1 MTTENNELVCLT
13 IFDDDTDRP
22 LVRAMVEREVFAGYH
37 KARNHDR
44 YLAKKARARE
54 CSYDAK
60 ESQGISGAAYLDHLT
75 ARHAQE
81 APVEEGLYEALHEAM
96 ATLDERMQEALWAL
110 ACGETTERAGGGVA
124 VEQVDVPRSQGEC
137 AEAAARGAC
146 GAGIWQNGSLTK
158 AQVADFS
165 AACDFFAIF
174 F

>member
-75 ARHAQE
+75 AQHAQE

-110 ACGETTERAGGGVA
+110 ACGETTERAL
-124 VEQVDVPRSQGEC
+124 
-137 AEAAARGAC
+137 AEEWQLSKSTFHDRKVRALKLLRAELAARGYL
-146 GAGIWQNGSLTK
+146 SL
-158 AQVADFS
+158 
-165 AACDFFAIF
+165 IHI
-174 F
+174 

>member
-60 ESQGISGAAYLDHLT
+60 ESQGISAMAYLDHLT
-75 ARHAQE
+75 ARHA
-81 APVEEGLYEALHEAM
+81 
-96 ATLDERMQEALWAL
+96 QEALWAL
-110 ACGETTERAGGGVA
+110 ACGETTERAL
-124 VEQVDVPRSQGEC
+124 
-137 AEAAARGAC
+137 AEEWQLSKSTFHDRKVRALKLLRAELAARGY
-146 GAGIWQNGSLTK
+146 GKT
-158 AQVADFS
+158 DH
-165 AACDFFAIF
+165 
-174 F
+174 

>member
-96 ATLDERMQEALWAL
+96 
-110 ACGETTERAGGGVA
+110 
-124 VEQVDVPRSQGEC
+124 
-137 AEAAARGAC
+137 GAC
-146 GAGIWQNGSLTK
+146 RRRFGRWPAGKRRSGRWRRSGS
-158 AQVADFS
+158 
-165 AACDFFAIF
+165 
-174 F
+174 

>member
-60 ESQGISGAAYLDHLT
+60 ESQGISGEAYLDHLT
-75 ARHAQE
+75 ARHAQ
-81 APVEEGLYEALHEAM
+81 EAM

-110 ACGETTERAGGGVA
+110 ACGETTERAL
-124 VEQVDVPRSQGEC
+124 
-137 AEAAARGAC
+137 AEEWQLSKSTFHDRKVRALKLLRAELAARGY
-146 GAGIWQNGSLTK
+146 GKT
-158 AQVADFS
+158 DH
-165 AACDFFAIF
+165 
-174 F
+174 

>member
-37 KARNHDR
+37 KARHHDR

-110 ACGETTERAGGGVA
+110 ACGETTERAL
-124 VEQVDVPRSQGEC
+124 
-137 AEAAARGAC
+137 AEEWQLSKSTFHDRKVRALKLLRAELAARGY
-146 GAGIWQNGSLTK
+146 GKT
-158 AQVADFS
+158 DH
-165 AACDFFAIF
+165 
-174 F
+174 

>member
-60 ESQGISGAAYLDHLT
+60 ESQGISAMAYLDHLT

-81 APVEEGLYEALHEAM
+81 APVEEWQLSKSTFHDRKVRALK
-96 ATLDERMQEALWAL
+96 LL
-110 ACGETTERAGGGVA
+110 RA
-124 VEQVDVPRSQGEC
+124 EL
-137 AEAAARGAC
+137 AARGY
-146 GAGIWQNGSLTK
+146 GKT
-158 AQVADFS
+158 DH
-165 AACDFFAIF
+165 
-174 F
+174 

>member
-13 IFDDDTDRP
+13 IFDDDTERP

-60 ESQGISGAAYLDHLT
+60 ESQGISAMAYLDHLT

-110 ACGETTERAGGGVA
+110 ACGETTERAL
-124 VEQVDVPRSQGEC
+124 
-137 AEAAARGAC
+137 AEEWQLSKSTFHDRKVRALKLLRAELAARGY
-146 GAGIWQNGSLTK
+146 GKT
-158 AQVADFS
+158 DH
-165 AACDFFAIF
+165 
-174 F
+174 

>member
-60 ESQGISGAAYLDHLT
+60 ESQGISATAYLDHLT
-75 ARHAQE
+75 ARQSQE
-81 APVEEGLYEALHEAM
+81 
-96 ATLDERMQEALWAL
+96 
-110 ACGETTERAGGGVA
+110 
-124 VEQVDVPRSQGEC
+124 
-137 AEAAARGAC
+137 
-146 GAGIWQNGSLTK
+146 
-158 AQVADFS
+158 ADFS

>member
-75 ARHAQE
+75 AQRAQE
-81 APVEEGLYEALHEAM
+81 LPLEEGLYEALHAAM
-96 ATLDERMQEALWAL
+96 ATLDGQMQEALWAL
-110 ACGETTERAGGGVA
+110 ACGETTERELAKALGMSKTTFHDAKMRALKALRAQLETAGYG
-124 VEQVDVPRSQGEC
+124 
-137 AEAAARGAC
+137 RGL
-146 GAGIWQNGSLTK
+146 S
-158 AQVADFS
+158 
-165 AACDFFAIF
+165 
-174 F
+174 